1 MNAFWNALFWEFL
14 QNLPVITGF
23 VSAVWLWSRR
33 ERAKAIGCAVA
44 GSIVGA
50 LVIRFTEVLAS
61 GGRESIAV
69 TLVNVSTFGLFQI
82 AFSAYFGAQKW
93 WSNWKMDLALGG
105 LCGALL
111 AIAQGIASPQAPLV
125 SIVLHSVSLA
135 LAGGLVLVGIRS
147 LNKRPL
153 LPALLY
159 ALLIVAA
166 MTIVIGIIDYG
177 YLLL

>member
-1 MNAFWNALFWEFL
+1 
-14 QNLPVITGF
+14 
-23 VSAVWLWSRR
+23 
-33 ERAKAIGCAVA
+33 
-44 GSIVGA
+44 
-50 LVIRFTEVLAS
+50 
-61 GGRESIAV
+61 
-69 TLVNVSTFGLFQI
+69 
-82 AFSAYFGAQKW
+82 
-93 WSNWKMDLALGG
+93 MDLALGG